1 MKNRMFN
8 LFLIMLILMLTG
20 TSRLAMATILDSDV
34 QLLNIDANNSLM
46 YWFEGDPDSLKSQR
60 STNGGINW
68 SAPTEIVSIPIGI
81 DINDFDG
88 IHSIGTAGRLIAT
101 FAVFKVSS
109 NTAHLVVSVSD
120 DYGLVWGSSDI
131 VLSQRG
137 GSYLGCPTLTTSYNP
152 ASNTISLHTTL
163 ITAPGRASIF
173 YVSSSDGGN
182 TWNPQQQL
190 ADVPATCFD

>member
-1 MKNRMFN
+1 MKSRMFN
-8 LFLIMLILMLTG
+8 LFLIMLFLMLTG
-20 TSRLAMATILDSDV
+20 TSRLAMAAELDSDV

-68 SAPTEIVSIPIGI
+68 LAPTKIVSIPIGI
-81 DINDFDG
+81 DIKDFDG

-120 DYGLVWGSSDI
+120 DFGFTWGSSDI

-137 GSYLGCPTLTTSYNP
+137 
-152 ASNTISLHTTL
+152 ARI
-163 ITAPGRASIF
+163 
-173 YVSSSDGGN
+173 
-182 TWNPQQQL
+182 Q
-190 ADVPATCFD
+190 DVRP